1 MVSVRRGP
9 RSTVRWRRSGCIG
22 LVVAA
27 LTVVGPLAPASTAAP
42 ATGTP
47 LAGVAVAPA
56 SPADAGAFVAEIN
69 ALRASK
75 GLSQLQVSGELTS
88 ISQGWTAQMVAAGQ
102 ISHNPSLGSQ
112 VTSAWMKLGENVGVG
127 VDVSGL
133 MQAFVASPSHYQNL
147 VDPVWTHLGVSV
159 TVTGDG
165 RMWTTHTFMQL
176 GAAPPPPP
184 PPPTEPPPP
193 PPPPTE
199 PPPPPVTAPPATAPP
214 ATEPPATTEPP
225 VSGVSAPGT
234 PAAGLPT
241 PPPSEPTPERV
252 AAVLAPLRSIDQ

>member
-1 MVSVRRGP
+1 MSLVRRGP
-9 RSTVRWRRSGCIG
+9 RSTVRWTSATVAG
-22 LVVAA
+22 LAVAA
-27 LTVVGPLAPASTAAP
+27 LTVVGPLAPASIAAP
-42 ATGTP
+42 AGGAP

-56 SPADAGAFVAEIN
+56 STADAGAFVAEIN

-102 ISHNPSLGSQ
+102 ISHNPSLGTQ

-127 VDVSGL
+127 VDVAGL
-133 MQAFVASPSHYQNL
+133 MQAFIASPSHYQNL

-159 TVTGDG
+159 TVTADG

-176 GAAPPPPP
+176 GAAAPPPTEPPP
-184 PPPTEPPPP
+184 PPPTEPPPTA
-193 PPPPTE
+193 PPT
-199 PPPPPVTAPPATAPP
+199 TAPPATAPP
-214 ATEPPATTEPP
+214 TTVPPTTQPPTTEPP
-225 VSGVSAPGT
+225 ISGVSAPGA